1 MEILEFGISYF
12 LGIPP
17 NGSKGLHAM
26 MPGLSGAEWCIF
38 ILIAIIAQLCDT
50 IALKYRDYPLVAT
63 AEISVFVV
71 SS

>member
-1 MEILEFGISYF
+1 
-12 LGIPP
+12 
-17 NGSKGLHAM
+17 M